1 MAKDHRLKLN
11 RYIDSPFEN
20 KVKLNFHQLFATKP
34 ETGDAPWIP
43 SRLSSADLLNKLQTR
58 KLKLNPNLNFV
69 GDDSTEYQMFAGL
82 GHFDRIEDYDFNSGR
97 PRTAQN
103 PRDQPDFTD
112 LWVEAYRYSPTIN
125 PEKKAKNPMPRA
137 ANPDPRGFIMAQAER
152 RAESEME
159 GNKSVAELLAER
171 SENKT
176 EIKPNEAKQ
185 PASQEQVKEQQ
196 KQQQAG
202 PKT

>member
-20 KVKLNFHQLFATKP
+20 KVKLNFHQLFAAKP
-34 ETGDAPWIP
+34 ETGAAPWIP

-69 GDDSTEYQMFAGL
+69 GDDTIEYQMFAGL
-82 GHFDRIEDYDFNSGR
+82 GHFNRKTDYDFEAGR
-97 PRTAQN
+97 PRTEN
-103 PRDQPDFTD
+103 DPRQQPDFTD
-112 LWVEAYRYSPTIN
+112 IWVEAYRYSPTLN
-125 PEKKAKNPMPRA
+125 PDKKAQNPMPRA
-137 ANPDPRGFIMAQAER
+137 SNPDPKGFIMAQAES
-152 RAESEME
+152 RAESDLE
-159 GNKSVAELLAER
+159 GPTSVAQLLVDV
-171 SENKT
+171 SKDKDKT
-176 EIKPNEAKQ
+176 VPTETKT
-185 PASQEQVKEQQ
+185 PASQQQVKEQQ